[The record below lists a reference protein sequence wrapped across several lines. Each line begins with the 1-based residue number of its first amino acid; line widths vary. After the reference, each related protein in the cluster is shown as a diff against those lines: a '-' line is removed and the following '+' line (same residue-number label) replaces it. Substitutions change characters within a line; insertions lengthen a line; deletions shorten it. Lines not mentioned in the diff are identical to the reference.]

1 MIILSKQQLIAI
13 HEQIVLATGG
23 AMGIRD
29 EGLLDAAIAAP
40 WQTFGGK
47 ELFPSLEEKAARLGY
62 GLANNHPFID
72 GNKRIAAIATL
83 EILALNGVELS
94 YSQSELSDIFLEV
107 AGGQSPPDMLLEW
120 IRHHKQK
127 E

>member
-13 HEQIVLATGG
+13 HEQIILVTGG

-83 EILALNGVELS
+83 EILAMNGVELS
-94 YSQSELSDIFLEV
+94 YNQSELSDIFLEV
-107 AGGQSPPDMLLEW
+107 AGGQSTPDILLEW
-120 IRHHKQK
+120 IRHHKQ
-127 E
+127 

>member
-13 HEQIVLATGG
+13 HEQIILVTGG

-72 GNKRIAAIATL
+72 GNKRIAAIATR

-107 AGGQSPPDMLLEW
+107 AGEQSTPDMLLEW
-120 IRHHKQK
+120 IRHHKQ
-127 E
+127 